1 MSGSRG
7 YTLVDGSASTSME
20 SGSQGKL
27 LSRGTIDKYSSTY
40 VPHDRL
46 SRYTTAI
53 SNLIPV
59 RFRRVPGSEI
69 PVDKIGLFSSVSFNW
84 LNEYVSAGYKKRIG
98 EKPLPTVSLQESCQI
113 NGPRIDSLWHNDIVK
128 RGQSGAS
135 VPSIAWQFVKT
146 RVLVSSLIHLL
157 GMIIALCS
165 PILVLQRIIYSTED
179 RLQVFPDPAP
189 PKNSSSLPPAAPS
202 TLNTTRSIEI
212 SEDFER
218 IILMDNVIISTHV
231 VLLISVETIS
241 YFLIAWSAAMN
252 LRTATRLR
260 SACLA
265 LAYRKLLRSSVRYAA
280 PVHQTLTYFVP
291 DSNTLFE
298 LISNG
303 PLIFS
308 GPLILLLSSLFIWH
322 SMGHWALIGIAVLV
336 VLYFGLILS
345 AYLTKV
351 FATRA
356 MKFSLRRI
364 SLLQEFIEKICIAK
378 IGKYDKRFA
387 SGIRTIR
394 EMELKEMKL
403 GALSE
408 GWSLCMVHV
417 IPIVTVSAMTMA
429 YLINHNY
436 VVSANY
442 IPCLVLILLNLKH
455 CVRSSWLAMSSIS
468 RGVASLNK
476 LKAILI
482 LKDTNRFTDK
492 PIDRN
497 LAIAINGGTFTW
509 SQDNSPVDRIIRS
522 SSQFILDET
531 PTQMTN
537 LSPSHTLLEVN
548 FYAPKG
554 RLIGV
559 CGSSKSGK
567 SSLLQA
573 IMGQLHHAGG
583 HVAIDG
589 SCSYVPEEAGLFEGT
604 LKENIILGEAFDAS
618 WYYKTIQA
626 CRLNED
632 LNSLPGSDDTDVSTV
647 ELTNCQR
654 QKIALARAVYNNR
667 DINLLDNPLGDVE
680 RPEGTEIFEKAIVQ
694 LLGEKCVIL
703 VSDKIQFLNRCDT
716 IYVMKEGKIVEQG
729 SHDEL
734 LQWNSEYTDLI
745 KTFGR
750 RQEGTINKDAAES
763 VRGKHLSNGPSIS
776 DSILDISTQV
786 ERDSDEEGGTR
797 MDRLKSEL
805 KYKAYINGNRGWWH
819 GAIVCT
825 LSLLYSI
832 PIAAA
837 PLVFTYIAQKMLT
850 NTTMIAVILAFMV
863 GFIIFWG
870 LILMII
876 YNEDVFT
883 SARNIHELWLQKI
896 NKAQI
901 SVFSTAS
908 SIILLN
914 IFSLNLQEVDYML
927 PRLKITA
934 LTHVGISFF
943 SIIILGIL
951 SPWLLLPAIIFMSA
965 MFAYNFYVRGLLL
978 ALYELKIHSVTPIY
992 THTINTVR
1000 ERAVIQAYRKERE
1013 FSKKFYKHC
1022 NANLAYD
1029 FLLDA
1034 LKLWVEFRIK
1044 FLSALT
1050 LAIIMIIC
1058 ASLSAIKVRYEVLGL
1073 AFICTLQ
1080 LTQSVIHLTG
1090 AVMSGNGSLLTIG
1103 VVDKYIMNIP
1113 QEKTEGDNI
1122 RKQWPAVPDI
1132 HFQDVLL
1139 STNSP
1144 IDQEPL
1150 NFSIYAGEKVAF
1162 RGLDPELQR
1171 DLVKC
1176 LLQINEVFAGNIII
1190 GSLKIFDISIE
1201 VLRDHVD
1208 YIPKVPVLFDG
1219 TVRYNVDPNRRNSEK
1234 TVVKTLQKML
1244 LWEKIVKLDERLDN
1258 DTSNIFSLVE
1268 KKLLL
1273 LARIYLKSVA
1283 FSKHI
1288 IIIEELDQDAEILD
1302 GLFQDVLKQFTVIVL
1317 SSKSSWNAQR
1327 VIRLNDHKTIKTA
1340 TTSPSSPAAS
1350 TLLSVPKNIETSF

>member
-1 MSGSRG
+1 
-7 YTLVDGSASTSME
+7 ME
-20 SGSQGKL
+20 AGSQGQL
-27 LSRGTIDKYSSTY
+27 LSRGKMEKYSSTY

-59 RFRRVPGSEI
+59 RFKRVPGSEI

-84 LNEYVSAGYKKRIG
+84 LNEYISAGYKKRIG
-98 EKPLPTVSLQESCQI
+98 EKPLPTISLQESCQV

-146 RVLVSSLIHLL
+146 RVLVSSLIHLV
-157 GMIIALCS
+157 GMVIALCS
-165 PILVLQRIIYSTED
+165 PIIVLQRIISSTED
-179 RLQVFPDPAP
+179 RLQVSPAP
-189 PKNSSSLPPAAPS
+189 SPPRNSSPSLDPSSPP
-202 TLNTTRSIEI
+202 NTSRSIEI
-212 SEDFER
+212 SENFER
-218 IILMDNVIISTHV
+218 IIFMDNVIISTHV
-231 VLLISVETIS
+231 ILLIALETIS
-241 YFLIAWSAAMN
+241 YFFIAWSAAMN

-265 LAYRKLLRSSVRYAA
+265 LAYRKLLRSSVRYTA

-291 DSNTLFE
+291 DSNTLCE

-322 SMGHWALIGIAVLV
+322 SMGHWALIGIAVLII
-336 VLYFGLILS
+336 LYFGLILS

-356 MKFSLRRI
+356 MQFSLRRI
-364 SLLQEFIEKICIAK
+364 GLLQEFIEKICVAKIAK
-378 IGKYDKRFA
+378 YDVRFVA
-387 SGIRTIR
+387 GIRTIR

-429 YLINHNY
+429 YLITHNY
-436 VVSANY
+436 IVSATY
-442 IPCLVLILLNLKH
+442 IPCLVLILLNLKY

-482 LKDTNRFTDK
+482 LQETNRFTDK

-497 LAIAINGGTFTW
+497 LAIAINGGNFTW

-537 LSPSHTLLEVN
+537 LSPSHTLTDVN

-567 SSLLQA
+567 SSLLLA

-589 SCSYVPEEAGLFEGT
+589 SCSYVPDEAGLFEGT
-604 LKENIILGEAFDAS
+604 VKENITLGDAFDAS

-632 LNSLPGSDDTDVSTV
+632 VNSLPGSDDTDVTTV
-647 ELTNCQR
+647 ELTTCQR
-654 QKIALARAVYNNR
+654 QKIALARAVYSNR

-680 RPEGTEIFEKAIVQ
+680 RAEGNEIFEKAIVQ
-694 LLGEKCVIL
+694 MLGEKCVIL
-703 VSDKIQFLNRCDT
+703 VSDKIPFLNRCDT

-750 RQEGTINKDAAES
+750 RQDGVIRKEPSET
-763 VRGKHLSNGPSIS
+763 VRRRHSSLQPSLS
-776 DSILDISTQV
+776 DSILDISTQID
-786 ERDSDEEGGTR
+786 RDSDEDGNTR
-797 MDRLKSEL
+797 MDRLRSEL
-805 KYKAYINGNRGWWH
+805 KYKDYINGDRGWWH
-819 GAIVCT
+819 GAIVCA

-850 NTTMIAVILAFMV
+850 STTMIAVILAFMV

-883 SARNIHELWLQKI
+883 SARNIQELWLQRI
-896 NKAQI
+896 YRAQI
-901 SVFSTAS
+901 SIFSTVS

-934 LTHVGISFF
+934 LMHVGISFF
-943 SIIILGIL
+943 SVIILGIL
-951 SPWLLLPAIIFMSA
+951 SPWLLFPMTIFLSAI
-965 MFAYNFYVRGLLL
+965 FAYNFYIRGLLL
-978 ALYELKIHSVTPIY
+978 ALYELKIHSVIPIY
-992 THTINTVR
+992 THTIHTIR

-1013 FSKKFYKHC
+1013 FSKKFYKYS
-1022 NANLAYD
+1022 NANLVYD

-1044 FLSALT
+1044 FFSLLALT
-1050 LAIIMIIC
+1050 IIMTIC
-1058 ASLSAIKVRYEVLGL
+1058 ASLSAINVRYEVLGL

-1144 IDQEPL
+1144 IEQEPL
-1150 NFSIYAGEKVAF
+1150 NFSIYAGQKVAF

-1171 DLVKC
+1171 DLIKC
-1176 LLQINEVFAGNIII
+1176 LLQIIEVFAGNIII
-1190 GSLKIFDISIE
+1190 GSRKIFDISIE

-1219 TVRYNVDPNRRNSEK
+1219 TVRYNVDPHRRHSEK
-1234 TVVKTLQKML
+1234 TVVKVLQKML
-1244 LWEKIVKLDERLDN
+1244 LWEKIAKLEFRLDN
-1258 DTSNIFSLVE
+1258 DTSNIFSVME

-1273 LARIYLKSVA
+1273 LARIYLKSIA

-1288 IIIEELDQDAEILD
+1288 IIIEELDQDAEVLD
-1302 GLFQDVLKQFTVIVL
+1302 GLFQDALKEFTVIVL
-1317 SSKSSWNAQR
+1317 STKSSWNAQR
-1327 VIRLNDHKTIKTA
+1327 VIRLNDHKMKKIA
-1340 TTSPSSPAAS
+1340 TTAPSSPTTP
-1350 TLLSVPKNIETSF
+1350 TLLPVSKNIETSF

>member
-1 MSGSRG
+1 M
-7 YTLVDGSASTSME
+7 
-20 SGSQGKL
+20 
-27 LSRGTIDKYSSTY
+27 
-40 VPHDRL
+40 
-46 SRYTTAI
+46 
-53 SNLIPV
+53 
-59 RFRRVPGSEI
+59 
-69 PVDKIGLFSSVSFNW
+69 
-84 LNEYVSAGYKKRIG
+84 G
-98 EKPLPTVSLQESCQI
+98 EKPLPTIALQESCQI

-128 RGQSGAS
+128 RGQAGAS

-146 RVLVSSLIHLL
+146 RVLISSLIHLL

-165 PILVLQRIIYSTED
+165 PILVLQRIITSTED
-179 RLQVFPDPAP
+179 RLQMSTEYRAT
-189 PKNSSSLPPAAPS
+189 NSSPV
-202 TLNTTRSIEI
+202 LNTTRSIELT
-212 SEDFER
+212 DNLDR
-218 IILMDNVIISTHV
+218 IIMMDNVIISTHV
-231 VLLISVETIS
+231 ILLISAEMLS

-260 SACLA
+260 SACLS
-265 LAYRKLLRSSVRYAA
+265 LAYKKLVRSSMRCAA

-291 DSNTLFE
+291 DSNTLYE
-298 LISNG
+298 LIANG

-308 GPLILLLSSLFIWH
+308 GPLILLLSSLFIWS
-322 SMGHWALIGIAVLV
+322 SMGHWALIGIV
-336 VLYFGLILS
+336 VLIVLYLGLILS

-378 IGKYDKRFA
+378 IGKYDKRFVA
-387 SGIRTIR
+387 GIRGIR
-394 EMELKEMKL
+394 DMELREMKL

-429 YLINHNY
+429 YLITHNFI
-436 VVSANY
+436 VSANY

-482 LKDTNRFTDK
+482 LKDNNRFTDK

-497 LAIAINGGTFTW
+497 LAIAINGGHFSW
-509 SQDNSPVDRIIRS
+509 AQDNSTVDRIIRS
-522 SSQFILDET
+522 SSQYILEET
-531 PTQMTN
+531 PTPLAN
-537 LSPSHTLLEVN
+537 LSPPHTLVDIN

-567 SSLLQA
+567 TSLLLG
-573 IMGQLHHAGG
+573 IMGQLNHSGG

-589 SCSYVPEEAGLFEGT
+589 SCSYVPEEASLLEGT
-604 LKENIILGEAFDAS
+604 LKENITLGEAFDAS

-626 CRLNED
+626 CKLNDD
-632 LNSLPGSDDTDVSTV
+632 LNSLPGNDDTDVSTV
-647 ELTNCQR
+647 ELTNSQR
-654 QKIALARAVYNNR
+654 QKIALARALYNNK
-667 DINLLDNPLGDVE
+667 DINLLDNPLRNVE
-680 RPEGTEIFEKAIVQ
+680 KTEGLDIFEKAIIQ
-694 LLGEKCVIL
+694 ILGEKCVIL
-703 VSDKIQFLNRCDT
+703 VSDKIQFLERCDT
-716 IYVMKEGKIVEQG
+716 IYVMKGGKIIEQG
-729 SHDEL
+729 THNEL

-745 KTFGR
+745 KSFSR
-750 RQEGTINKDAAES
+750 RQEGAVTREVVEP
-763 VRGKHLSNGPSIS
+763 VRKKHLSIGPSIS
-776 DSILDISTQV
+776 GSILDIATQM
-786 ERDSDEEGGTR
+786 EGDSDEGGVH
-797 MDRLKSEL
+797 DRLKSEV
-805 KYKAYINGNRGWWH
+805 KYKAYINGDRRWWH

-825 LSLLYSI
+825 LSLLYSV

-850 NTTMIAVILAFMV
+850 NTTTIAVILAFMV

-876 YNEDVFT
+876 YNEEVFT
-883 SARNIHELWLQKI
+883 SASNIHELWLQKI
-896 NKAQI
+896 YRAQI
-901 SVFSTAS
+901 SIFSTVS

-914 IFSLNLQEVDYML
+914 IFSLNLQEVDYTL

-934 LTHVGISFF
+934 LMHIGISLF
-943 SIIILGIL
+943 SVITLGIL
-951 SPWLLLPAIIFMSA
+951 SPWLLLPTLTFLSA
-965 MFAYNFYVRGLLL
+965 ALAYNLYIRGLLQT
-978 ALYELKIHSVTPIY
+978 LYEMKIHSVTPIY
-992 THTINTVR
+992 THTINAVS
-1000 ERAVIQAYRKERE
+1000 ERAVVQAFRKERE
-1013 FSKKFYKHC
+1013 LSKKFYKHC
-1022 NANLAYD
+1022 NTGLAYD

-1044 FLSALT
+1044 FISALA
-1050 LAIIMIIC
+1050 LAIIVTIC
-1058 ASLSAIKVRYEVLGL
+1058 ASVSAINVRYEVLGL

-1080 LTQSVIHLTG
+1080 LTQSVVHLTG
-1090 AVMSGNGSLLTIG
+1090 ALMGGYGSLLTVG

-1113 QEKTEGDNI
+1113 QEKTTGDNI

-1171 DLVKC
+1171 DLIKC
-1176 LLQINEVFAGNIII
+1176 LLQIDDVFAGNIIV
-1190 GSLKIFDISIE
+1190 GSLNIFDICIE

-1208 YIPKVPVLFDG
+1208 FIPRVPVLFDG
-1219 TVRYNVDPNRRNSEK
+1219 TIRYNLDPIRRFSEK
-1234 TVVKTLQKML
+1234 TIVKTLQKML
-1244 LWEKIVKLDERLDN
+1244 LWEKIAKLDERLDN
-1258 DTSNIFSLVE
+1258 DASNIFSLVE
-1268 KKLLL
+1268 KKLML
-1273 LARIYLKSVA
+1273 LARIYLKSMA

-1288 IIIEELDQDAEILD
+1288 IIIEELDEDAEMLD
-1302 GLFQDVLKQFTVIVL
+1302 GLFQDVLKDFTVIVL
-1317 SSKSSWNAQR
+1317 FSKSSWNAQR
-1327 VIRLNDHKTIKTA
+1327 VIKLNEHKMMKITTGSSLSPVA
-1340 TTSPSSPAAS
+1340 TD
-1350 TLLSVPKNIETSF
+1350 LLSVPKNNETSI